1 MRRLPR
7 DLAHALAAEYVV
19 GTLRGRARSRFE
31 SIARDDRDVA
41 TIVRQWETAMTPL
54 AERVAPVEPPARVWR
69 AIEARI
75 APEAGRR
82 DPWGSL
88 AFWRRVGFASTACA
102 IALLAAVLT
111 LLRPQPAH
119 EPMMVAVLSASD
131 AAPRAVVMLDSPDV
145 LRVRIVKPWG
155 NMQNQSLELWALPN
169 EGAPRSLGLVANA
182 SDRETLMK
190 LPMSSLRDVKAL
202 AVTMEPIGGSPTKQ
216 PTGSPVCSGPVA
228 AMRRT

>member
-1 MRRLPR
+1 MRRLSR

-31 SIARDDRDVA
+31 SLARSDREVA
-41 TIVRQWETAMTPL
+41 AIVRRWEEALTPL

-69 AIEARI
+69 AIESRI
-75 APEAGRR
+75 APQPVRAAL
-82 DPWGSL
+82 WGSL
-88 AFWRRVGFASTACA
+88 TFWRNVGFASTACA

-111 LLRPQPAH
+111 LLRPQAH

-145 LRVRIVKPWG
+145 LRVKIVKPWG
-155 NMQNQSLELWALPN
+155 HMENQSLELWALPA
-169 EGAPRSLGLVANA
+169 EGTPRSLGLVANA

-190 LPMSSLRDVKAL
+190 MPMSSLRDVKTL
-202 AVTMEPIGGSPTKQ
+202 AVTMEPIGGSPTRQ

-228 AMRRT
+228 PMRRT